1 MSETSLLPREK
12 RVDGELVTSID
23 KSLEDLKGD
32 THQRDGSIT
41 LWIPWG
47 IIWLKDCDN
56 LCSSQ
61 ILGILRLRKQED
73 RNSHDQDFIS
83 EPAWN
88 INFGQMESGPVA
100 FPSFLCWRGDMK
112 SSERLRLSG
121 VQILQRL
128 DTSEAT
134 D

>member
-61 ILGILRLRKQED
+61 ISGILRLRKQED
-73 RNSHDQDFIS
+73 RNSHD
-83 EPAWN
+83 
-88 INFGQMESGPVA
+88 
-100 FPSFLCWRGDMK
+100 
-112 SSERLRLSG
+112 
-121 VQILQRL
+121 
-128 DTSEAT
+128 
-134 D
+134 